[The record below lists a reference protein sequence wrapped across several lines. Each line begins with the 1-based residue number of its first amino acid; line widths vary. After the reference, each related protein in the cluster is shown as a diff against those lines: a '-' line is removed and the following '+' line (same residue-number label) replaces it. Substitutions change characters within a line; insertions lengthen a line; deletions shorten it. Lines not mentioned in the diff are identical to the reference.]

1 MSNTTESLE
10 LFDDRVQCL
19 QEELDLSRLELDK
32 AKETLSAKDE
42 EIKRKNHEL
51 GDMSNKL
58 KVKQDGETWR
68 LALWLNYG

>member
-19 QEELDLSRLELDK
+19 QEELDLSRLELHK

-51 GDMSNKL
+51 GGMSNKL
-58 KVKQDGETWR
+58 KVKQDGAN
-68 LALWLNYG
+68 LAALCVV